1 MRHVR
6 SPAFCRTVCR
16 PRRVAP
22 CDVSPGGRLSALSQ
36 CELPWP
42 LHQSPTPGRARKAFC
57 SAAPCC
63 LAEQPSGSEG
73 DERAV
78 LPTLLMRRLTS
89 TPQGENRDSSTQR
102 DAKTASPEHFAF
114 EALPVSTHHSAKNVV
129 FARIHATWWRQKMD
143 KYGKNVNY
151 GSRFVSAIVHIH
163 RHVLV

>member
-1 MRHVR
+1 MCVLRLFAGRFAAREGLRLVTSAPAGGFPPSR
-6 SPAFCRTVCR
+6 SANCPGRFT
-16 PRRVAP
+16 
-22 CDVSPGGRLSALSQ
+22 SP
-36 CELPWP
+36 
-42 LHQSPTPGRARKAFC
+42 PTPGRARKAFC

-78 LPTLLMRRLTS
+78 LPTLLLRRLTS